1 MKATGSHL
9 AALLATALG
18 LAMAAGSAEC
28 QTFLEEGPPVAA
40 AEVSEV
46 AGGIVVY
53 IDPVTGAILEA
64 PAPGSIGLP
73 LTSAL
78 LQELSTSSAGLDQ
91 VPIPGGGVIV
101 DLRGRFQSP
110 LIATID
116 AQGAI
121 RTQHLEELP
130 GGDPH

>member
-1 MKATGSHL
+1 MRATGSHL
-9 AALLATALG
+9 AALLALS
-18 LAMAAGSAEC
+18 LAMAAGPAEC
-28 QTFLEEGPPVAA
+28 QTFMEEGPPVAA
-40 AEVSEV
+40 AEVPEA

-64 PAPGSIGLP
+64 PAPGSISLP

-78 LQELSTSSAGLDQ
+78 REELSTSAAGLEQ
-91 VPIPGGGVIV
+91 VRLPGGGVIV
-101 DLRGRFQSP
+101 DLQGRFQSP

-116 AQGAI
+116 ASGVI
-121 RTQHLEELP
+121 RTQHLEELFA